1 MSGFAEKTD
10 IQKSFKQTFE
20 KFARR
25 LNGNGK
31 SMVHQIRKNAIEVF
45 EKTGFP
51 GLKDE
56 EYKYTHLG
64 KALEKEF
71 NFSYEFGP
79 VSFDQIQFENYRLK
93 GMDAYEAVFIDGG
106 YAKQLSSLQF
116 APGVKVMDLE
126 DAYAYFPADF
136 ADHFSSY
143 AKVDF
148 DSFVALN
155 TAFSRHGAFIKVD
168 DRTIVDKPIV
178 IYHITTETGNVISY
192 PRNLVLVGREAQATV
207 IEMFYS
213 PSGIKTFVNEVS
225 EISVSENAGLE
236 YYKMQTDLEDNY
248 HVGTT
253 VIHQKRD
260 SRVNTYTVSINGI
273 MVRNN
278 LTLVLDGENCESH
291 MYGLYLL
298 HGKTH
303 VDNHT
308 LVDHRKPNCFSNE
321 LYKGVLHDS
330 STGVFNGKIYVQ
342 ADAQKT
348 NAFQS
353 NKNIVL
359 NNSASINTKPQL
371 EIWADD
377 VKCSHGCT
385 VGQLDYEQIFYLR
398 SRGMSEDSAKAM
410 LLIAFAN
417 DFLETMKIDSL
428 RKAVQD
434 KILNRLHEDF
444 IFD

>member
-10 IQKSFKQTFE
+10 ILNNFRQTFE
-20 KFARR
+20 KFENR

-31 SMVHQIRKNAIEVF
+31 SIVHQIRRKAIETF
-45 EKTGFP
+45 ERTGFP

-71 NFSYEFGP
+71 DFSFDDVPASFER
-79 VSFDQIQFENYRLK
+79 VSFDNYRLE
-93 GMDAYEAVFIDGG
+93 GVDAYEATFIDGA
-106 YAKQLSSLQF
+106 YAKEFSTLQF
-116 APGVKVMDLE
+116 APGLRVMDME
-126 DAYAYFPADF
+126 EASNHYPADF
-136 ADHFSSY
+136 SDHFSAY
-143 AKVDF
+143 AKIESDPF
-148 DSFVALN
+148 IALN

-168 DRTIVDKPIV
+168 DRTTVDKPIV
-178 IYHITTETGNVISY
+178 IYHIATGAQSAISY
-192 PRNLVLVGREAQATV
+192 PRNLVLVGREARVAV

-213 PSGIKTFVNEVS
+213 PAGIKTFVNEVT
-225 EISVSENAGLE
+225 EIAVSENAGLE
-236 YYKMQTDLEDNY
+236 YYKIQTDIEDNY
-248 HVGTT
+248 HVGAT
-253 VIHQKRD
+253 VILQKRD
-260 SRVNTYTVSINGI
+260 SLVNCYTVSINGI

-278 LTLVLDGENCESH
+278 LSLLLDGEYCESH
-291 MYGLYLL
+291 MYGLYML
-298 HGKTH
+298 HGTTH

-330 STGVFNGKIYVQ
+330 STAVFNGKIYVQ
-342 ADAQKT
+342 KDAQKT

-359 NNSASINTKPQL
+359 NDSASVNAKPQL

-385 VGQLDYEQIFYLR
+385 VGQLDPEQIFYLR

-410 LLIAFAN
+410 LLVAFAN
-417 DFLETMKIDSL
+417 DFLETMKIEPL
-428 RKAVQD
+428 RKSVQE
-434 KILNRLHEDF
+434 KILTKLHEDF